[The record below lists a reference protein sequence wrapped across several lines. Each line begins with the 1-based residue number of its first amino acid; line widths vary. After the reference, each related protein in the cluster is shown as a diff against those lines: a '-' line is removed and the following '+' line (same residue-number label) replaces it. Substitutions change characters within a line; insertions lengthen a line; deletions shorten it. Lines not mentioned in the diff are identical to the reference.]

1 MKPFNIT
8 IMNTN
13 DKQRL
18 DLIFKFV
25 ETFQNQIRLFDFDV
39 NENQNEQI
47 AGIIQLNE
55 NPNFEEME
63 KFLIENK
70 CNSFF
75 DYYEIDKQNLIIE
88 ME

>member
-1 MKPFNIT
+1 MD
-8 IMNTN
+8 TN

-47 AGIIQLNE
+47 AGIIRLNE

-70 CNSFF
+70 CNSIF

>member
-1 MKPFNIT
+1 
-8 IMNTN
+8 MNTN

-25 ETFQNQIRLFDFDV
+25 ETFQNQIRLFDFDI

-47 AGIIQLNE
+47 AGIIRLNE

-63 KFLIENK
+63 RFLIENK
-70 CNSFF
+70 CNSIF